1 MRLSVQ
7 YTVNNSKK
15 SSLWGGP
22 VTKKHWFSRS
32 QDRGDRVR
40 GGGTWLQSRIARIL
54 SHQISGQEHFYLM
67 SYETENTCSDSGQN
81 KSMEV
86 TSWMLFFP
94 TSTVRNARVFLL
106 SGRCSWFGRW
116 HRRMLIN
123 STPWRFWRRR
133 RSKVHQPEATDYLHR
148 NKTGWQ
154 DWRCNAGVNINV
166 NCIFF
171 SRKAI
176 LCLLSA

>member
-1 MRLSVQ
+1 MINPDASTHRCQESVA
-7 YTVNNSKK
+7 
-15 SSLWGGP
+15 
-22 VTKKHWFSRS
+22 
-32 QDRGDRVR
+32 
-40 GGGTWLQSRIARIL
+40 LQNKGVFQKRFRT
-54 SHQISGQEHFYLM
+54 E
-67 SYETENTCSDSGQN
+67 ETESGVAAPGCNQELREFWVIRYQV
-81 KSMEV
+81 KSIFIWWAMKLRTHV
-86 TSWMLFFP
+86 QTLGKIKAWKWRLGCFFSP
-94 TSTVRNARVFLL
+94 HRPWETHRVFLL
-106 SGRCSWFGRW
+106 SCRCSWFGRW